1 MVQTGVPDWRQIEL
15 LITPDLIIIPALTAL
30 DPPSPPKGGAGA
42 PPPPP
47 PPPPEPWPPQ
57 PARFEYV
64 SLAPDNRWK
73 TQEVYLKNHPLIS
86 EAAFGDLIK
95 VTRHV
100 ITGYDSLFVRAFRMT
115 LHHKPNEGQKRNL
128 DI

>member
-1 MVQTGVPDWRQIEL
+1 MIDKL
-15 LITPDLIIIPALTAL
+15 
-30 DPPSPPKGGAGA
+30 
-42 PPPPP
+42 
-47 PPPPEPWPPQ
+47 
-57 PARFEYV
+57 EYV
-64 SLAPDNRWK
+64 SLAPDIGWQK
-73 TQEVYLKNHPLIS
+73 QEVYLKDHPLIS
-86 EAAFGDLIK
+86 DAACGDLIK